1 MSLKQLR
8 LASQIKAKRNEINA
22 LFESEEK
29 YIELR
34 DSFATREKELR
45 EALEQAESEEDIELV
60 NESIESLENESK
72 EFNEKEEDKKK
83 LEEELE
89 ELEVELEELNEEA
102 PKNNES
108 QRSKKEN
115 KETLGGDSRMA
126 HNQYETR
133 SQILERLN
141 QTEVRDFYTK
151 VAEASRN
158 KRALDNTEVLIPEQ
172 VINMI
177 QQRLGDYSTL
187 YKEVTVQ
194 QLSGTARVIMDG
206 AIPEAIWTEMCDPV
220 EELATAF
227 TQTELDGFK
236 VGGFIPV
243 CNAVLEDSMINLANF
258 IEGRLAMAI
267 AKSLDKAILT
277 GEGAAEKQPEGIIPA
292 LDGDADRNVTS
303 TGELGDIVGN
313 MAVIDNGE
321 DGEQIGEVIAV
332 MKRSTYYS
340 KLAPQTFLPTSDGRL
355 VVQTAQS
362 PKLPDGT
369 RIVFSQYAPENT
381 IVLGDFKKYLL
392 GERAGVK
399 LAVST
404 DVRFIQDQTV
414 FKGTARY
421 DGKPIYTDAFV
432 VIEIDGE
439 EGEDTP

>member
-29 YIELR
+29 YIEMR

-45 EALEQAESEEDIELV
+45 EALEQAETEEDIELV
-60 NESIESLENESK
+60 NESIEELENESK
-72 EFNEKEEDKKK
+72 EFNEKEESKKK

-102 PKNNES
+102 PKNTDL
-108 QRSKKEN
+108 QRSTKRTKEN
-115 KETLGGDSRMA
+115 LGGDTRMA
-126 HNQYETR
+126 HNKYETR

-141 QTEVRDFYTK
+141 QTEVREFYTK

-158 KRALDNTEVLIPEQ
+158 KRALTDTEIIIPEQ

-220 EELATAF
+220 EELATSF
-227 TQTELDGFK
+227 SQTELDGFK

-258 IEGRLAMAI
+258 VEQRLAMAI
-267 AKSLDKAILT
+267 AKSLDKAILI
-277 GEGAAEKQPEGIIPA
+277 GEGASQKQPEGIIPA
-292 LDGDADRNVTS
+292 IADESDQNVTS
-303 TGELGDIVGN
+303 NGELGDIVGN
-313 MAVIDNGE
+313 MAIIDNGE
-321 DGEQIGEVIAV
+321 DEKPIGEVIAV

-340 KLAPQTFLPTSDGRL
+340 KLAQIGRASCRER
-355 VVQTAQS
+355 VAMSVGGA
-362 PKLPDGT
+362 
-369 RIVFSQYAPENT
+369 RIEKQ
-381 IVLGDFKKYLL
+381 
-392 GERAGVK
+392 R
-399 LAVST
+399 
-404 DVRFIQDQTV
+404 R
-414 FKGTARY
+414 
-421 DGKPIYTDAFV
+421 
-432 VIEIDGE
+432 
-439 EGEDTP
+439 

>member
-1 MSLKQLR
+1 MSLRQLR

-29 YIELR
+29 YIEQR
-34 DSFATREKELR
+34 DSFKTRETELR
-45 EALEQAESEEDIELV
+45 EALEQAETDEDVELV
-60 NESIESLENESK
+60 NESLDELEEDSK
-72 EFNEKEEDKKK
+72 EFNEKEENKKK
-83 LEEELE
+83 LEDELE
-89 ELEVELEELNEEA
+89 ELEGELEELNEEA

-108 QRSKKEN
+108 QRSKKQT
-115 KETLGGDSRMA
+115 KETVGGDSRMA
-126 HNQYETR
+126 HNKYETR

-158 KRALDNTEVLIPEQ
+158 KRALSETELLIPEQ

-220 EELATAF
+220 EELATSF
-227 TQTELDGFK
+227 SQTELDGFK

-258 IEGRLAMAI
+258 IEERLAMAI
-267 AKSLDKAILT
+267 AKAVDKAILI
-277 GEGAAEKQPEGIIPA
+277 GEGASAKQPEGVITTLA
-292 LDGDADRNVTS
+292 DDEDQNVESDGK
-303 TGELGDIVGN
+303 LGDIVGN
-313 MAVIDNGE
+313 MALIDNGE
-321 DGEQIGEVIAV
+321 DGVPVGEVIAV

-362 PKLPDGT
+362 PRLPDGT
-369 RIVFSQYAPENT
+369 RIVFSQYAPDDT

-421 DGKPIYTDAFV
+421 DGKPIYTSSFV
-432 VIEIDGE
+432 VITINGGGV
-439 EGEDTP
+439 EG